1 MPAPPSTAAPQ
12 GFAQM
17 FSSLGLILSFL
28 LVGYLFFIKPISRER
43 REKETMREALKAGD
57 RVLTIGGVHGT
68 VTRLGDRTV
77 HLRVAD
83 GVQMEFARTAI
94 ASIVA
99 QEQKE

>member
-1 MPAPPSTAAPQ
+1 MMAPPSPAAPQ

-17 FSSLGLILSFL
+17 FSSLGLILSCL
-28 LVGYLFFIKPISRER
+28 LVGYLFFIRPLSKER
-43 REKETMREALKAGD
+43 REKESMRASLKAGD
-57 RVLTIGGVHGT
+57 RVLTIGGVFGT
-68 VTRLGDRTV
+68 VTRIGDRSV
-77 HLRVAD
+77 HLRVSD